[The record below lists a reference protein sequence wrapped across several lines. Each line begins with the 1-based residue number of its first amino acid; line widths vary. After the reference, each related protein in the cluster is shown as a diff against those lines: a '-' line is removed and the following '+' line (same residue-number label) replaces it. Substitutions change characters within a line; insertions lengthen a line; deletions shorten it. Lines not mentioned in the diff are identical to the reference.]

1 MEVNRLDFIIK
12 KFEEF
17 NLKDF
22 YKIIKIR
29 EEIFIVEQAC
39 VYQECDGKDEKAFHF
54 ICMENGQVIAY
65 LRILERKVSFD
76 EISIGRV
83 LVKKEYRSRGL
94 AKKLMEKAIK
104 FIENELR
111 ESEIRISAQEYLTK
125 FYENLGFKTVSD
137 MYLEDE
143 IPHVEMFYTN

>member
-1 MEVNRLDFIIK
+1 MDFIIK

-17 NLKDF
+17 DLKDF

-39 VYQECDGKDEKAFHF
+39 VYQECDGKDEKAFHLV
-54 ICMENGQVIAY
+54 CAENGNVIAY
-65 LRILERKVSFD
+65 LRILERKVSYE

-83 LVKKEYRSRGL
+83 LVKKEYRNHGL
-94 AKKLMEKAIK
+94 AKKLVGKAIK
-104 FIENELR
+104 FIENELH
-111 ESEIRISAQEYLTK
+111 ESEIRISAQAHLTK
-125 FYENLGFKTVSD
+125 FYESLGFKTASD

-143 IPHVEMFYTN
+143 IPHVEMLYRK